1 MVAIAMEDRPMPKTW
16 IFQGKP
22 EIWDI
27 VSGVYQLDQ
36 FNWGVRQHKDE
47 IDVGDQVYI
56 WVSGK
61 DAGIVATTKVISH
74 PAYVTDNEE
83 ELKRYP
89 AGPPDKFKGKQL
101 RVYLAVEK
109 RLTPRIAKAKLLS
122 HPLLK
127 DLSILKMPLGTNFSV
142 SDRQARELES
152 LVEGR

>member
-1 MVAIAMEDRPMPKTW
+1 MSRTW

-22 EIWDI
+22 EIWDV
-27 VSGVYQLDQ
+27 VSGVHQLDQ

-47 IDVGDQVYI
+47 IGVGDHVFI

-61 DAGIVATTKVISH
+61 DAGIVAAAKVVS
-74 PAYVTDNEE
+74 PAAYIADNEE

-101 RVYLAVEK
+101 RVLLAIDK
-109 RLTPRIAKAKLLS
+109 RLTPRITRGELLN

-127 DLSILKMPLGTNFSV
+127 ELSVLKMPLGTNFSV

-152 LVEGR
+152 MVDGR